1 VDLKRLADPF
11 RPDDID
17 WRIGQAGK
25 KQSGEVWARVL
36 AYITNRA
43 IMERLDEVVGSGN
56 WRNEEPRI
64 IHFPNDKGETVTGV
78 LCGLSLKLDGEWV
91 TKWDGAEPTDIE
103 PVKGGL
109 SGSMKRAGVL
119 WGIGRY
125 LYDLPEGWA
134 KIVEKGTKGAT
145 YSKVN
150 VGKKNAP
157 EWVDIYWLPPALPR
171 WAQPT
176 EREEEVGPA
185 AVPSSDM
192 AGKSEQPPLALV
204 TDTPKPLAEIAPTL
218 AKNIQTWVRNKQK
231 DGTSEEDIL
240 AELKRRGLVA

>member
-1 VDLKRLADPF
+1 
-11 RPDDID
+11 
-17 WRIGQAGK
+17 
-25 KQSGEVWARVL
+25 VWARVL

-134 KIVEKGTKGAT
+134 KIVEKGTKGAHYAQAKSARRT
-145 YSKVN
+145 
-150 VGKKNAP
+150 GR
-157 EWVDIYWLPPALPR
+157 R
-171 WAQPT
+171 WISTGSRPSCPGGHSRRNGRRKSDQ
-176 EREEEVGPA
+176 R
-185 AVPSSDM
+185 AVPSSDSGGQVGTAA
-192 AGKSEQPPLALV
+192 AG
-204 TDTPKPLAEIAPTL
+204 DGHAEAAGARSWRPSCRPSPRTC
-218 AKNIQTWVRNKQK
+218 RRGC
-231 DGTSEEDIL
+231 GTSKLSGASTPEISCRTQT
-240 AELKRRGLVA
+240 KGVGSLVS